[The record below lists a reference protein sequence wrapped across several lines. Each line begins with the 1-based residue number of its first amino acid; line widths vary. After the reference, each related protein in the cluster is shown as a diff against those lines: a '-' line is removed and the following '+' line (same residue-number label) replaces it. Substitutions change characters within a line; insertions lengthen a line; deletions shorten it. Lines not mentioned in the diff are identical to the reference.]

1 MQPFFGVLFAL
12 LILSE
17 AIHGLEIAGGL
28 LIFVGIAYE
37 RIGRQVPAPVPTVE

>member
-1 MQPFFGVLFAL
+1 VFFAL

-17 AIHGLEIAGGL
+17 SIHGLEIAGGL

-37 RIGRQVPAPVPTVE
+37 RVGREVPARVPTVE